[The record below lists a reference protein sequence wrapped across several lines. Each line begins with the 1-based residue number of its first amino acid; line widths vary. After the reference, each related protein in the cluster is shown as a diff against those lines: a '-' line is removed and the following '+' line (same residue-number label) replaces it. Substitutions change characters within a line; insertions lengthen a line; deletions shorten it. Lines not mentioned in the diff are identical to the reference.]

1 MEIYYNNYLINYLS
15 NINDFR
21 INIYNKNNN
30 KKYELIDD
38 ELVLKY
44 KNLGIDII
52 DIITKCLAYNN
63 TESFFELIDNDN
75 IITLK
80 IYYKDYIKFS
90 LIISNILCEYKE
102 ASILDLKTEILQLK
116 TELKK
121 LYLQIENLS
130 TEIDIGNYVKI
141 PIKIKNLVICSFIDN
156 SEFNYEDIFPFK
168 IKYTLF
174 KNNHYSKHHSY
185 FMNKYYGYKMNFKNE
200 SFNLNSHTYHY
211 DQPSENE
218 FYQNETTPFLCFNE
232 IIDCEMIK
240 DMNLENLGLF
250 NIKIKNLNSL
260 KKVKNLY
267 LNNVEF
273 VEDNFGISTFENL
286 HEMNTLGIM
295 NCKNINSQMLQSI
308 RKLHIEHKLKQ
319 IMIKDS
325 NIKSEEL
332 SNKMTII

>member
-1 MEIYYNNYLINYLS
+1 
-15 NINDFR
+15 
-21 INIYNKNNN
+21 
-30 KKYELIDD
+30 
-38 ELVLKY
+38 
-44 KNLGIDII
+44 
-52 DIITKCLAYNN
+52 
-63 TESFFELIDNDN
+63 
-75 IITLK
+75 
-80 IYYKDYIKFS
+80 
-90 LIISNILCEYKE
+90 
-102 ASILDLKTEILQLK
+102 LDLKTEILQLK

-200 SFNLNSHTYHY
+200 SFNLNSNTYHY

-250 NIKIKNLNSL
+250 NIKIKNLN
-260 KKVKNLY
+260 
-267 LNNVEF
+267 
-273 VEDNFGISTFENL
+273 
-286 HEMNTLGIM
+286 
-295 NCKNINSQMLQSI
+295 
-308 RKLHIEHKLKQ
+308 
-319 IMIKDS
+319 
-325 NIKSEEL
+325 
-332 SNKMTII
+332 